1 MSTPATPATAA
12 STAQSLRPL
21 LARITRDQGPENEQS
36 LTFAALTQVSTPTS
50 LRTDRKIKWL
60 DFHMRGRFTNAATGP
75 TLRTGPLLLNA
86 LFANTGYTAPAAA
99 TNSSII
105 FSLIQQITIRGQHL
119 KYGSQTVVQMRGEA
133 CAEFLALMLPNYVPQ
148 YSISQNGGA
157 LLKFGPIDTTAAH
170 TNDFDFVLPVPL
182 YPPDISSADSVMYC
196 IHGPDWPGNFY
207 VDLLFADGTA
217 LATANPPTS
226 FTAFGSATGSPSV
239 QILSERPL
247 LGKDYM
253 SSIRGAITFRVTF
266 SSQPTLVVSTAGGT
280 GVQLQPLQVGKD
292 TTRIFL
298 KTGVQGTGESAG
310 VVAYGSLSDLI
321 CTNTFFSLDSRQLRF
336 QGTNGDPALQDY
348 MARSYYRWIPAGYRM
363 IDFISN
369 TGMGPANP
377 KSAFGSSQLTAARKF
392 ELDAD
397 TTSAANQIAEVVQE
411 MLLGAPGI
419 TTASAA
425 ASTTTTGS

>member
-1 MSTPATPATAA
+1 MSTSVTPATAA
-12 STAQSLRPL
+12 TSAQSLRPL
-21 LARITRDQGPENEQS
+21 LARITRDQGPENEQT
-36 LTFAALTQVSTPTS
+36 LAFAALTQVSTPTS

-99 TNSSII
+99 TNSNII
-105 FSLIQQITIRGQHL
+105 FSLIQQITVRGQHL
-119 KYGSQTVVQMRGEA
+119 KYGSQTLVQMRGEA
-133 CAEFLALMLPNYVPQ
+133 IAEYLSLMLPNYVPQ

-157 LLKFGPIDTTAAH
+157 LLKFGPIDVTAAH

-196 IHGPDWPGNFY
+196 VHGPDWPGNFY
-207 VDLLFADGTA
+207 VDVLFADGTA

-226 FTAFGSATGSPSV
+226 FTAFGSAAGSPSL

-253 SSIRGAITFRVTF
+253 SSIRGAITFRITF
-266 SSQPTLVVSTAGGT
+266 TSQPQAQVSTGGGT
-280 GVQLQPLQVGKD
+280 GVKLSDLQVGKD

-310 VVAYGSLSDLI
+310 VIAYGSLSDTI
-321 CTNTFFSLDSRQLRF
+321 VTNTFFSLDSRQLRF

-348 MARSYYRWIPAGYRM
+348 MARMWYRWIPAGYRM

-392 ELDAD
+392 ELDGD
-397 TTSAANQIAEVVQE
+397 TTAAANQIAEVVQE

-419 TTASAA
+419 TTASS
-425 ASTTTTGS
+425 ASSTTTGS

>member
-1 MSTPATPATAA
+1 MSTSVTPATAA
-12 STAQSLRPL
+12 TSAQSLRPL
-21 LARITRDQGPENEQS
+21 LARITRDQGPENEQT
-36 LTFAALTQVSTPTS
+36 LAFAALTQVSTPTS

-99 TNSSII
+99 TNSNII
-105 FSLIQQITIRGQHL
+105 FSLIQQITVRGQHL
-119 KYGSQTVVQMRGEA
+119 KYGSQTLIQMRGEA
-133 CAEFLALMLPNYVPQ
+133 IAEYLALMLPNYVPQ
-148 YSISQNGGA
+148 YSISANGGA

-196 IHGPDWPGNFY
+196 VHGPDWPGNFY
-207 VDLLFADGTA
+207 VDVLFADGSA

-253 SSIRGAITFRVTF
+253 SSIRGAITFRITF
-266 SSQPTLVVSTAGGT
+266 TSQPQAQVSTGGGT
-280 GVQLQPLQVGKD
+280 GVKLSDLQVGKD

-310 VVAYGSLSDLI
+310 VIAYGSLSDTI
-321 CTNTFFSLDSRQLRF
+321 VTQTVIALDSRNLRF

-348 MARSYYRWIPAGYRM
+348 MARMWYRWIPAGYRM

-392 ELDAD
+392 ELDGD
-397 TTSAANQIAEVVQE
+397 TTAAANQIAEVVQE

-419 TTASAA
+419 TTASS
-425 ASTTTTGS
+425 ASSTTTGS